1 MHNRLNQTMHGLLK
15 QLSKHMLNNP
25 DMLSSHHHSTSM
37 KLVLY
42 QMTSLQTNLLIFGK
56 KQFWLV

>member
-1 MHNRLNQTMHGLLK
+1 MHGLLK

-25 DMLSSHHHSTSM
+25 DMLSSHHLSTSM